1 MDDLVSL
8 CFFFFQ
14 AEDGIRDLI
23 VTGVQT
29 CALPIW
35 AREAGAHRGWPERG
49 ARGVIATGPARPAR
63 TVGGRSEVRVA
74 SLQDALPHAFRW
86 KMRTAL
92 SPRIAACAAA
102 ESPAS
107 RTMRAGSGSPSQ
119 NGWSLPSRTRSA
131 PTSATRYA
139 SAGGNCTSVS

>member
-1 MDDLVSL
+1 MPVARCLDSYLVSL

-86 KMRTAL
+86 KKIGR
-92 SPRIAACAAA
+92 
-102 ESPAS
+102 AS
-107 RTMRAGSGSPSQ
+107 CRER
-119 NGWSLPSRTRSA
+119 
-131 PTSATRYA
+131 
-139 SAGGNCTSVS
+139 V